1 MLVRSAFFLAIAL
14 PAATVAGQSTWPGES
29 AGTFGLRLSKIIVT
43 ADDGPDFATL
53 SAVPSGRFALS
64 PTLTL
69 EVELPLARG
78 GGEVGFAAR
87 DESGIVFGNPY
98 VGVELP
104 FSGGVLQV
112 GARPGIS
119 PTPDDEGEL
128 IAQLFAILSE
138 FDRYEA
144 FSPETSTLRVLARF
158 GEIPP
163 AGEFAQVRIG
173 ATLVKPSEGDFDML
187 ADYGGRIG
195 HHSGTLLV
203 HAGLLG
209 RAILTSDG
217 GSFAERTIHM
227 LAGGVAGTSGRVRPQ
242 AEARY
247 YLDEG
252 FDDARLVVSLGLTV
266 VP

>member
-1 MLVRSAFFLAIAL
+1 MLVRSALLLALTL
-14 PAATVAGQSTWPGES
+14 PAATIAGQSTWPGQS
-29 AGTFGLRLSKIIVT
+29 TGTFGLGLSKIIVT
-43 ADDGPDFATL
+43 ADNGPDVATF
-53 SAVPSGRFALS
+53 SVIPSGRIALS

-69 EVELPLARG
+69 EVELPFARG
-78 GGEVGFAAR
+78 GGEVGFEAR
-87 DESGIVFGNPY
+87 DESAIVLGNPY
-98 VGVELP
+98 LGIEVP

-119 PTPDDEGEL
+119 SAPDDEGEL
-128 IAQLFAILSE
+128 IAQLYAILAE

-144 FSPETSTLRVLARF
+144 FLPETSTLRVLARF
-158 GEIPP
+158 GEIPA
-163 AGEFAQVRIG
+163 AGGFTQVRIG

-195 HHSGTLLV
+195 HHSGSLMV

-227 LAGGVAGTSGRVRPQ
+227 LAGGVAGTGGRVRPQ

-252 FDDARLVVSLGLTV
+252 FDDARLVVLLGLTV